1 MAIVTFINNET
12 KETGQTLTACA
23 IATALSIE
31 HNASVLLVPTDFND
45 DTAECA
51 FYDKSTSKGNFGF
64 LKGMGRVDRD
74 ITNGIEGLVRVF
86 SSNRASKDVIKS
98 YTRSIIRERL
108 DMLLPPNTKLPNEY
122 NNTATFYPAIR
133 EVANQVYDYIIVDLD
148 KEMKKETKDRLMEIS
163 NIVVDLIRQDPRS
176 IQNFMALKE
185 KNEFYAKKN
194 IMIGLGKYN
203 IESKYTQK
211 NVARYLKEKNI
222 PICVPYDPIFSD
234 NCKVGKIID
243 YFLSIKSLTFKDLRQ
258 GEFYNK
264 VVDSVARIIET
275 KMNLGI

>member
-122 NNTATFYPAIR
+122 NNTATFYPAII

-194 IMIGLGKYN
+194 IMLGFGKYN
-203 IESKYTQK
+203 MESKYTQK
-211 NVARYLKEKNI
+211 NVARYLREKSI
-222 PICVPYDPIFSD
+222 PVCVPYDAIFSD

-243 YFLSIKSLTFKDLRQ
+243 YFLFLKGLTFKDLRQ

-264 VVDSVARIIET
+264 VVDSVAKIIET
-275 KMNLGI
+275 KINLGI